1 MTPRP
6 AARAPPLARRGE
18 ETKDNLVAAAP
29 GAPTRRRRRRRGSA
43 GHRRTR
49 LSGRRGRGLL
59 RMPATPVARAGV
71 GRRPGGRRSRRRA
84 IVVTVG
90 IDLSALAV
98 LHLLDA
104 VALIGRHDT
113 VRAGA
118 RLVAV
123 DAVLAALQLVG
134 FGARQRSVA
143 DAVVNA
149 LLVARV
155 TTLDARRTIAVP
167 AVVLAA
173 RPPLIPAVI
182 PAVAVTIPTRLTTP
196 TVAVMPPAAAVAPA
210 PSVGT
215 LAVMGLAVNRPLFA
229 VEHAVKPLALIG
241 RDPAV
246 GAGTILV
253 TPDAVHAAL
262 QASGLAG
269 RQRAVANAAID
280 LTLLIRFPRV
290 DATHRLG
297 GGAACG
303 EQGRRQSREWDS
315 SEF

>member
-18 ETKDNLVAAAP
+18 EMKDNLVAAAP

-49 LSGRRGRGLL
+49 LSGRRGGGLLGAEAAPVARTGVGLRRGGRRGRSLL

-98 LHLLDA
+98 LHLL
-104 VALIGRHDT
+104 
-113 VRAGA
+113 
-118 RLVAV
+118 

-173 RPPLIPAVI
+173 RP
-182 PAVAVTIPTRLTTP
+182 
-196 TVAVMPPAAAVAPA
+196 
-210 PSVGT
+210 
-215 LAVMGLAVNRPLFA
+215 
-229 VEHAVKPLALIG
+229 
-241 RDPAV
+241 
-246 GAGTILV
+246 
-253 TPDAVHAAL
+253 
-262 QASGLAG
+262 
-269 RQRAVANAAID
+269 
-280 LTLLIRFPRV
+280 
-290 DATHRLG
+290 
-297 GGAACG
+297 
-303 EQGRRQSREWDS
+303 
-315 SEF
+315 